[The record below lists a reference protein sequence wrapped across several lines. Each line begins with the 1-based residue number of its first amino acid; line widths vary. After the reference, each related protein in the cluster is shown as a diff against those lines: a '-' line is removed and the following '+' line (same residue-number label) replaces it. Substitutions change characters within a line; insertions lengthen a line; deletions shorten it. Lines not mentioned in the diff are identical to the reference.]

1 MENNIQQLKVKRL
14 RSLLYDR
21 ADGVLSQEKRKLKLQ
36 RLMKE
41 QQKEICMN
49 RKMCTKQLKITEQEI
64 QRLRWGMN
72 KKTTLGFAL

>member
-21 ADGVLSQEKRKLKLQ
+21 ADGVLSQEKWKLKLQ
-36 RLMKE
+36 TSMKE
-41 QQKEICMN
+41 RQKDICVH
-49 RKMCTKQLKITEQEI
+49 REMCTKQLKITEQEI

-72 KKTTLGFAL
+72 KKTTLAFAL